1 MPFYINGVNPED
13 YGVLPLREYTVGG
26 TEITNDIFQGRNRSN
41 YRLLAG
47 VYGRKPITLTLVYP
61 GKTYREAKLLQSTVE
76 GWMWGKIELFLPDG
90 FYYTSTLDS
99 IGDGTPEGVEDNQV
113 LISVE
118 YSFNGIQH
126 DPLVTVQNAAAGFIN
141 PGTLP
146 YADCICSATA
156 SAAASSYQLAGATF
170 QNVQQGEQ
178 LVVDGINGR
187 LLRNGA
193 PAPGNVTFVKFPTV
207 TPGQNSFSA
216 ADPVTVQYYPC
227 YI

>member
-1 MPFYINGVNPED
+1 M
-13 YGVLPLREYTVGG
+13 
-26 TEITNDIFQGRNRSN
+26 
-41 YRLLAG
+41 
-47 VYGRKPITLTLVYP
+47 
-61 GKTYREAKLLQSTVE
+61 
-76 GWMWGKIELFLPDG
+76 
-90 FYYTSTLDS
+90 
-99 IGDGTPEGVEDNQV
+99 

-126 DPLVTVQNAAAGFIN
+126 DPLVTVQNAAAGFWN

-146 YADCICSATA
+146 YADCVCSVTA

-193 PAPGNVTFVKFPTV
+193 PAPGNVTFIKFPTV